1 MLTRPYILFLE
12 RMMILEARQTYTML
26 LQTFL
31 DQLRGDYEKVE
42 KSLLKFQ
49 PHTEKEQIYNIA
61 TWVWILQKQ
70 IGLTPNKQTLKNLN
84 TEPYVS
90 YLINE
95 WNKDHQTIWGL
106 EKDIYLANLAMI
118 YAALQETKN
127 CRGEVALQK
136 TMTDIRDYVFSHL
149 LSGGT
154 ALNGVRERT
163 ISAEQTLAVMP
174 YGLFSPE
181 DLIMVEATQK
191 MVLHL
196 EEQGGML
203 PFRGAMEVSSA
214 ATSMLALYYLEK
226 SEKEKAFHYAHYVR
240 QRENEDELADVIM
253 GIFDFY
259 ASKDNAQ
266 DHILHDPLGNENVY
280 VSQLTERDP
289 HYPTTEDSIYFACQV
304 VSEAEVGKVE
314 LRIGNASKSWERVV
328 ELDPK
333 HTQETVIY
341 QVNLSPLPNHERY
354 DYQFKAEL
362 RNGTQLWSEVYEL
375 STWKKKGLQFFKL
388 VENNGETLKLSIDST
403 HSLHISLKEEGMNLF
418 VHQNSTS
425 HAIKGRSFH
434 HSTLA
439 AGEYRLVVDGDSLRL
454 SLYHGEK
461 ELLTTHPLYPPIEW
475 KTDLD
480 GVVKEWSIHWYTPSN
495 ERFYGFGERYNAIEQ
510 RGEVIDCYVYNQYRD
525 QGTRTYIPIPFYMTN
540 RGYGCHIDTATYTK
554 FDLACELKDKCTMIF
569 EQNAKTTNTEI
580 QFYFGDYKKQ
590 LTAYTKATG
599 TPDMVPAWALGP
611 WMSSNNWDRQ
621 FIVEKEVEATKKHN
635 IPATVIVLEQWSDE
649 ATYYMFND
657 AIYDLQQP
665 GHVHQYDEMEF
676 PSWGRWP
683 DPRKMVEE
691 LHGDNLKLILW
702 QIPIQKYLNKQE
714 HPLKD
719 QDEAYMIENGYVVQ
733 NEDGSPYRIPE
744 NWFTNSLIMD
754 FSHEEGRKW
763 WFDKRQ
769 YLIELGVDGFKTDGG
784 EFVFGKHLQFAN
796 GKTGS
801 EMRNLYPNDYI
812 ETYYS
817 FAQQN
822 GGITFSRAGYTGAQ
836 NFPAHWAGD
845 ERSTFDAFK
854 RSLVAGLN
862 AGLAGI
868 VFWGWDLA
876 GFNGEIP
883 TAELFMRS
891 SSMAT
896 FCPIMQYHAESKAEF
911 NQDRTPWNI
920 ASRTGEDRVIDVY
933 RYFANVRMNLIP
945 YIFHESKKACQTG
958 FPLMKALVL
967 DYPDDIRVDGL
978 YDQYMFGEAMLVA
991 PIIEEEAITRKVYL
1005 PNGTW
1010 VDLWSNEV
1018 HHGPV
1023 VITSKAEVDEIP
1035 VFVRM
1040 NSAILMNVDET
1051 GQLGSS
1057 VGNDLSQYQMPLCK
1071 VYCESSFEETI
1082 EDHLG
1087 HTIEMKVLLQDKEI
1101 VIEADT
1107 ELEDLQFEI
1116 IRSNKPLRVVRRR

>member
-1 MLTRPYILFLE
+1 ME
-12 RMMILEARQTYTML
+12 SKQTYTTL
-26 LQTFL
+26 LQTYL
-31 DQLRGDYEKVE
+31 YQLQSDDQAVEENILR
-42 KSLLKFQ
+42 LK
-49 PHTEKEQIYNIA
+49 PNTKKDEIYNIA
-61 TWVWILQKQ
+61 TWVWLFQKQ
-70 IGLTPNKQTLKNLN
+70 LELTPDSQTLATINY
-84 TEPYVS
+84 EPYVS
-90 YLINE
+90 YLTSE
-95 WNKDHQTIWGL
+95 WNKNHPSIWGMG
-106 EKDIYLANLAMI
+106 KDIYLSNIAMV
-118 YAALQETKN
+118 YAALQATKN
-127 CRGEVALQK
+127 GRGEVILQK
-136 TMTDIRDYVFSHL
+136 TMTDIRDYVFNNL

-154 ALNGVRERT
+154 VLNGVTERT
-163 ISAEQTLAVMP
+163 ISVDQTLAVMP

-196 EEQGGML
+196 EEKGGLL
-203 PFRGAMEVSSA
+203 PFRGAKEISPS

-226 SEKEKAFHYAHYVR
+226 SEREKAFRYAHYVR
-240 QRENEDELADVIM
+240 DSEKEDKLADIMM

-259 ASKDNAQ
+259 ASKDNTRDQ
-266 DHILHDPLGNENVY
+266 IIHDPLGNENVY
-280 VSQLTERDP
+280 ISQLTERFP
-289 HYPTTEDSIYFACQV
+289 HYPTLEDSIYFACQV
-304 VSEAEVGKVE
+304 VSHVDVDKVE
-314 LRIGNASKSWERVV
+314 LRINNEPRSWKRI
-328 ELDPK
+328 LGLAPK
-333 HTQETVIY
+333 YTQDTVIY
-341 QVNLSPLPNHERY
+341 QGDLSPLPSHEKY
-354 DYQFKAEL
+354 YYQFTADLK
-362 RNGTQLWSEVYEL
+362 NGTQLCSEEYEL
-375 STWKKKGLQFFKL
+375 MTWEKKSVRTLEL
-388 VENNGETLKLSIDST
+388 VENNGEALSLSIDSK
-403 HSLHISLKEEGMNLF
+403 HSLHISFNEEGMNFCLQ
-418 VHQNSTS
+418 QNNTS
-425 HAIKGRSFH
+425 HVDERISFE
-434 HSTLA
+434 HSTLE
-439 AGEYRLVVDGDSLRL
+439 AGEYRLEVTGDSPQL

-475 KTDLD
+475 KADLD
-480 GVVKEWSIHWYTPSN
+480 DVVREWSIHWYTPSA
-495 ERFYGFGERYNAIEQ
+495 ERFYGFGERYNSIEQ

-540 RGYGCHIDTATYTK
+540 SGYGCHINTAMYTR
-554 FDLACELKDKCTMIF
+554 FDLASELKDKCTITF
-569 EQNAKTTNTEI
+569 EQNAKTMDTDL

-590 LTAYTKATG
+590 LKAYTHATG
-599 TPDMVPAWALGP
+599 KPAMVPAWALGP

-621 FIVEKEVEATKKHN
+621 SIVKQEVEATKQHN

-657 AIYDLQQP
+657 AIYELKEP
-665 GHVHQYDEMEF
+665 GHIHKYDEMDF

-683 DPRKMVEE
+683 NPKQMVEE
-691 LHGDNLKLILW
+691 LHEDKLKLILW

-719 QDEAYMIENGYVVQ
+719 QDEAYLIDNGYVVQ

-784 EFVFGKHLQFAN
+784 EFVFGKNLQFAS

-812 ETYYS
+812 EAYYN

-822 GGITFSRAGYTGAQ
+822 NGITFSRAGYTGAQ

-845 ERSTFDAFK
+845 ERSTFSAFK

-876 GFNGEIP
+876 GFNGDIP

-891 SSMAT
+891 SSMAA

-920 ASRTGEDRVIDVY
+920 ADRTGENRVIEVY

-945 YIFHESKKACQTG
+945 YIYHESKKAIQTG
-958 FPLMKALVL
+958 FPLMKALML
-967 DYPDDIRVDGL
+967 EYPEDERVDGL
-978 YDQYMFGEAMLVA
+978 YDEYLFGDAMLVA
-991 PIIEEEAITRKVYL
+991 PIIEEETISREIYL
-1005 PNGTW
+1005 PNSTW
-1010 VDLWSNEV
+1010 IDLWSNEV
-1018 HHGPV
+1018 YKGPTV
-1023 VITSKAEVDEIP
+1023 VTSRADVDEIP

-1051 GQLGSS
+1051 KQLGSS
-1057 VGNDLSQYQMPLCK
+1057 VGNDISQYKVPLCK
-1071 VYCESSFEETI
+1071 VYCEASFEEKI

-1087 HTIEMKVLLQDKEI
+1087 NTIEINVVVHAKEV
-1101 VIEADT
+1101 VIETNT

-1116 IRSNKPLRVVRRR
+1116 IGINKPFRVVRRG